1 MYQAGLRGWHGN
13 GGTQK
18 QWAAPHRRYTP
29 LIVISSADK
38 EFILFLVQETFMR
51 QAQTLD
57 VYAVLQNDWWFFML
71 YLMKHLKEWG
81 KEKQH
86 QAPSDS
92 AVSHTSW
99 QQVDQLFVLLNPG
112 DGCLTRVSVL
122 SLDRKWPNV
131 QRKHR
136 DDADDFLRKHCV
148 SWPDEQHS
156 R

>member
-1 MYQAGLRGWHGN
+1 METEAHKNNERHHIAVTPRWLLYQVPIKNSFYFLF
-13 GGTQK
+13 
-18 QWAAPHRRYTP
+18 RRH
-29 LIVISSADK
+29 LWDK
-38 EFILFLVQETFMR
+38 PKLWMFMQSYR
-51 QAQTLD
+51 MTD
-57 VYAVLQNDWWFFML
+57 DFFML